1 MRRSIII
8 YLLTLMLLPGLFRLG
23 AEARGQTTQASQAL
37 PVSDG
42 VLDSI
47 VAILV
52 AEDGNSRAVGSG
64 VIVRSDGLIV
74 TAAHLVKN
82 ARQVRVQLRNG
93 ETFDRAEVVATDER
107 RNIAVMR
114 IPAAGLSP
122 LLGYAIEEGLV
133 GSRVML
139 ISMTRGGNAE
149 FGSGIL
155 NSVAL
160 ADEIPG
166 AGRGYRVLKFTA
178 PASAFSAG
186 SLLLDER
193 ERVLGILVPLPQ
205 AHSQSYAVPMSSV
218 IGLGR
223 SIAQAAQPYPG
234 STAPSTATTAAPIPQ
249 SSVLVPQRAVL
260 PLEARGPGSVVVKP
274 FRPADVLLASKTIYV
289 TTETDFFTP
298 EHLVNA
304 LKKRA
309 EMDQWGLVFVD
320 DQRVADLV
328 LTLDHVPLTWKFTFS
343 LAHQRTGVI
352 VATGSVII
360 WDGNL
365 GAGHMADRV
374 IDKLNAVR
382 AQSTPKTDPA
392 NEKDKTVR

>member
-1 MRRSIII
+1 MAQTPQANQ
-8 YLLTLMLLPGLFRLG
+8 TLRI
-23 AEARGQTTQASQAL
+23 
-37 PVSDG
+37 SDS

-47 VAILV
+47 VNILV
-52 AEDGNSRAVGSG
+52 EEGGSSRQLGSG
-64 VIVRSDGLIV
+64 VIVRSDGLIM
-74 TAAHLVKN
+74 TAFHLVKD
-82 ARQVRVQLRNG
+82 ARRVQVQLRNG
-93 ETFDRAEVVATDER
+93 ETFDRAEVVATDAR
-107 RNIAVMR
+107 RNIAIMR

-139 ISMTRGGNAE
+139 ISMAGGSSE
-149 FGSGIL
+149 EPGSAML
-155 NSVAL
+155 SSVAL

-178 PASAFSAG
+178 PVSATSAG
-186 SLLLDER
+186 SLLLDDR
-193 ERVLGILVPLPQ
+193 DHVLGIVAPFPQ
-205 AHSQSYAVPMSSV
+205 AQSQNYAVPMSSV

-223 SIAQAAQPYPG
+223 SIPQAAPAYPARVAA
-234 STAPSTATTAAPIPQ
+234 SSSTTAVPIPQ
-249 SSVLVPQRAVL
+249 SSVLVPQRPVL

-274 FRPADVLLASKTIYV
+274 IRPVDVLLASRTIFV

-304 LKKRA
+304 LKKRV
-309 EMDQWGLVFVD
+309 EMEQWGLLFVD
-320 DQRVADLV
+320 DQRVADMV

-374 IDKLNAVR
+374 VDKLSALR
-382 AQSTPKTDPA
+382 TQATPITEADNDKNKKT
-392 NEKDKTVR
+392 R

>member
-1 MRRSIII
+1 
-8 YLLTLMLLPGLFRLG
+8 
-23 AEARGQTTQASQAL
+23 
-37 PVSDG
+37 V
-42 VLDSI
+42 
-47 VAILV
+47 
-52 AEDGNSRAVGSG
+52 
-64 VIVRSDGLIV
+64 
-74 TAAHLVKN
+74 
-82 ARQVRVQLRNG
+82 
-93 ETFDRAEVVATDER
+93 
-107 RNIAVMR
+107 
-114 IPAAGLSP
+114 
-122 LLGYAIEEGLV
+122 
-133 GSRVML
+133 
-139 ISMTRGGNAE
+139 
-149 FGSGIL
+149 
-155 NSVAL
+155 
-160 ADEIPG
+160 
-166 AGRGYRVLKFTA
+166 
-178 PASAFSAG
+178 
-186 SLLLDER
+186 
-193 ERVLGILVPLPQ
+193 
-205 AHSQSYAVPMSSV
+205 
-218 IGLGR
+218 
-223 SIAQAAQPYPG
+223 
-234 STAPSTATTAAPIPQ
+234 PIPQ

-274 FRPADVLLASKTIYV
+274 FRPVDVLLASKTIYV

-309 EMDQWGLVFVD
+309 QMDQWGLVFVD

-382 AQSTPKTDPA
+382 AQATPKTDPA

>member
-1 MRRSIII
+1 
-8 YLLTLMLLPGLFRLG
+8 LAQTPQANQTLRI
-23 AEARGQTTQASQAL
+23 
-37 PVSDG
+37 SDS

-47 VAILV
+47 VNILV
-52 AEDGNSRAVGSG
+52 EEGGSSRQLGSG
-64 VIVRSDGLIV
+64 VIVRSDGLIM
-74 TAAHLVKN
+74 TAFHLVKD
-82 ARQVRVQLRNG
+82 ARRVQVQLRNG
-93 ETFDRAEVVATDER
+93 ETFDRAEVVATDAR
-107 RNIAVMR
+107 RNIAIMR

-139 ISMTRGGNAE
+139 ISMAGGSSE
-149 FGSGIL
+149 EPGSAML
-155 NSVAL
+155 SSVAL

-178 PASAFSAG
+178 PVSATSAG
-186 SLLLDER
+186 SLLLDDR
-193 ERVLGILVPLPQ
+193 DHVLGIVAPFPQ
-205 AHSQSYAVPMSSV
+205 AQSQNYAVPMSSV

-223 SIAQAAQPYPG
+223 SIPQAAPAYPARVAA
-234 STAPSTATTAAPIPQ
+234 SSSTTAVPIPQ
-249 SSVLVPQRAVL
+249 SSVLVPQRPVL

-274 FRPADVLLASKTIYV
+274 IRPVDVLLASRTIFV

-304 LKKRA
+304 LKKRV
-309 EMDQWGLVFVD
+309 EMEQWGLLFVD
-320 DQRVADLV
+320 DQRVADMV

-374 IDKLNAVR
+374 VDKLSALR
-382 AQSTPKTDPA
+382 TQATPITEADNDKNKKT
-392 NEKDKTVR
+392 R